1 MSEKVDTRLSVIAVI
16 VIVILLLGQVVLL
29 AAHLW
34 APLARTADRLIV
46 DEDAPIG
53 DEPPPISTGEEAVPD
68 SVDRPSDA
76 WRWVALGLSV
86 LGAALGLFAAWR
98 LYDGTAERNRWM
110 TVLVVA
116 ALAIVWG
123 IFTFRLIARSS
134 IIFEGF

>member
-1 MSEKVDTRLSVIAVI
+1 MSEQLDARLSVAAVI
-16 VIVILLLGQVVLL
+16 IIVILLLGQVVLL

-53 DEPPPISTGEEAVPD
+53 GEPPGVSADEQPVRERTPQ
-68 SVDRPSDA
+68 PSSA
-76 WRWVALGLSV
+76 WRWVALGLSM
-86 LGAALGLFAAWR
+86 LGATLGLFAAWR